1 MSILRPLF
9 IFSPPPMFQSTYD
22 QPNIKL
28 HKYENIAVESIICLF
43 SHQQVENADYPL
55 LSDKLNLEDVES

>member
-1 MSILRPLF
+1 
-9 IFSPPPMFQSTYD
+9 MFQSTYD

-28 HKYENIAVESIICLF
+28 YKYENIAVESIICLF